1 MSRCVVSCR
10 FPIPRYQNTLANIYT
25 APPRQFIEAHTPPT
39 PHAQRHIPNMFP
51 SPPSSLKS
59 PRTPTKQA
67 GRTHRSSPTTASLTP
82 VTPSTHSFRKPLL
95 PASATIDVSGVAQQ
109 SHAGSQ
115 ASSHTL
121 ASSIILRS
129 KRATTAKLHISV
141 SSSRASAING
151 RKKRKVVDLSSDEEE
166 SDYAPPSDDEDDEAD
181 SPGAA
186 EAVEEMR
193 KESKI
198 RARKPA
204 PKPVAKKT
212 KLDPAPQS
220 AVPLNRV
227 FSKGKNSFGFYQVPN
242 TLPSAPKRKSQPS
255 TADTSSP
262 KESKSTTSI
271 RSSQRKA
278 KLDAEEKIS
287 QLREHDEAFWT
298 QETIVEADEQG
309 KPEAGIVD
317 HVGGRLR
324 DLSITPT
331 PSVAGS
337 LRRETGS
344 KNEDAELLVD
354 VSDAEDAGT
363 KKKASKIPGHD
374 WASWSISLEW
384 R

>member
-129 KRATTAKLHISV
+129 QRATTAKLHISV

-212 KLDPAPQS
+212 KLNPAPQS

-331 PSVAGS
+331 P
-337 LRRETGS
+337 
-344 KNEDAELLVD
+344 AELLVD